1 MSLDIRDVFV
11 NYGKVEV
18 LKGLS
23 LQIEEGQISV
33 LLGANGAGKS
43 TLLNAISGLVRLRKG
58 NIRFRENR
66 IDEMSPDRIVAMGVI
81 QIPQGRRLFGPM
93 TVIENLKLGAYSR
106 TNTKDVAHDME
117 DIFERFP
124 RLRERRKL
132 KSSLLSGG
140 EQQMLAIARGLLAKP
155 KLFLMDEPS
164 EGLAPLIVGELASII
179 RRINQDGLT
188 IVLVEHNLSLGLEL
202 AHRVHVVEDGRISFQ
217 AESSD
222 LTGVEYAKK
231 IYLGGEA
238 KGARR

>member
-1 MSLDIRDVFV
+1 
-11 NYGKVEV
+11 
-18 LKGLS
+18 
-23 LQIEEGQISV
+23 
-33 LLGANGAGKS
+33 
-43 TLLNAISGLVRLRKG
+43 
-58 NIRFRENR
+58 
-66 IDEMSPDRIVAMGVI
+66 
-81 QIPQGRRLFGPM
+81 M
-93 TVIENLKLGAYSR
+93 TVIENLRLGAYSR
-106 TNTKDVAHDME
+106 TSTKDVSRDME

-132 KSSLLSGG
+132 KSSQLSGG

-179 RRINQDGLT
+179 RGINQDGLT
-188 IVLVEHNLSLGLEL
+188 ILLVEHNLSLGLEL

-222 LTGVEYAKK
+222 LSGVEYAKK

-238 KGARR
+238 KEVRR